1 MTAWSDPDSASS
13 NRGRISLL
21 VLLAMSVVGLWW
33 FTRSDG
39 SLRPDRPAVSA
50 EDAEPLELPVS
61 SLPVPVQVD
70 LVTLLDE
77 VEKHV
82 PSRWGDLSQPAALG
96 DSTENTAAIELARS
110 PFRAS
115 LEGNAA
121 TLSAIVAYRV
131 RGTYHL
137 PLLPDVNYAC
147 ATDPEDVWP
156 RLEVVLHAP
165 IDLASDWSLRAT
177 TEVQRLD
184 PLTTDARD
192 QCEVTALG
200 IDIADRVASAARDFV
215 ESQTPAIDSIV
226 GTADVRSSFEDWW
239 SVLAEPIQ
247 LDDDIWLEIRPEAVS
262 RGPIQGQG
270 SVVRIPASLEAR
282 PRIVVGDRPES
293 IQRPLPPLGAGVGD
307 GPLQILVEAF
317 GEYGETSR
325 LLTEALAGIRIEAG
339 GRTLEVRAARLSG
352 IGAGRVA
359 LEAEIA
365 GTVAGRLFLVGTPI
379 YDAESGYASVPDLA
393 FSVATT
399 SLLVSGASWIA
410 DAGLEALL
418 QERARWPVDAVV
430 EWAAER
436 LHEGLNRS
444 LTPGVRLEGTV
455 HDVEVIG
462 VRATPDGLVVGAAAT
477 ADATLII
484 TEEN

>member
-1 MTAWSDPDSASS
+1 ML
-13 NRGRISLL
+13 GLFFL
-21 VLLAMSVVGLWW
+21 VATGGAGFWW
-33 FTRSDG
+33 FTRDDG
-39 SLRPDRPAVSA
+39 SLRPDRPPISA
-50 EDAEPLELPVS
+50 EAAAPLALPTS
-61 SLPVPVQVD
+61 SLPVPVQVE
-70 LVTLLDE
+70 LATLLDE

-82 PSRWGDLSQPAALG
+82 PGRWGDLSQPAPLG

-115 LEGNAA
+115 LEGNTA

-147 ATDPEDVWP
+147 ASDPEDIWP
-156 RLEVVLHAP
+156 RLEVVLNAP
-165 IDLASDWSLRAT
+165 IDLTSDWSLRAR
-177 TEVQRLD
+177 TEVLRLA
-184 PLTTDARD
+184 PLTDNERD
-192 QCEVTALG
+192 KCEVTALG
-200 IDIADRVASAARDFV
+200 IDIADRVAAAAREFV
-215 ESQTPAIDSIV
+215 EGQTPAIDSIV
-226 GTADVRSSFEDWW
+226 GTADVRSSFEEWW

-247 LDDDIWLEIRPEAVS
+247 LDDDIWLEIRPESVS

-270 SVVRIPASLEAR
+270 SVVRVPASLDAR
-282 PRIVVGDRPES
+282 PRIVVGDRPAPIE
-293 IQRPLPPLGAGVGD
+293 RPLPPLGRGVTD
-307 GPLQILVEAF
+307 GPLQVLVEAI
-317 GEYGETSR
+317 GEYDETSR
-325 LLTEALAGIRIEAG
+325 LLTEALAGTRIEAG
-339 GRTLEVRAARLSG
+339 GRTLELRAARLTG

-365 GTVAGRLFLVGTPI
+365 GTLTGRLFLVGTPL

-399 SLLVSGASWIA
+399 SVLVAGASWIA

-418 QERARWPVDAVV
+418 RERARWPVEAVV

-436 LHEGLNRS
+436 LHEGLNRAIAD
-444 LTPGVRLEGTV
+444 GVRLEGTV
-455 HDVEVIG
+455 HDVQVIG
-462 VRATPDGLVVGAAAT
+462 VRALPDGLVVGAAAR

-484 TEEN
+484 TDDD